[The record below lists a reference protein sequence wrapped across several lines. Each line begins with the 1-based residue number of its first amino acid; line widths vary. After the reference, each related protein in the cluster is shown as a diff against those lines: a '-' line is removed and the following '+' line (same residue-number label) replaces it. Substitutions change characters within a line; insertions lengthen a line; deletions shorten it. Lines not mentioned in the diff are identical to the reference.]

1 MDNRE
6 LALYCVDAIKN
17 SGADKSKCSINYSKK
32 YELNF
37 TRDGISLLRTT
48 IGGEIN
54 MLAIK
59 EGKKG
64 TISLNKLDKE
74 TIDEK
79 VKDLME
85 MTNSSEPDECND
97 IAEYQEKEEFT
108 SGACEPDLDKMYKVV
123 SNFLERIEKEY
134 PEVQLMDGT
143 TVSFDSNESIFTN
156 SNGVNFKINNGI
168 YTAGICYLAK
178 KGDKATSFNYFYY
191 SFNELPEDL
200 LDYADVRQK
209 MEEIIKQ
216 IDCGSVGKFI
226 GEVILTPSAAL
237 DMTYSYIM
245 KFLGDQTMISGT
257 SILKDKLNEKVAHEI
272 LTLKLMPTHRDIADK
287 TFVTPDGIKA
297 EDLTVIENGVLKS
310 FILSL
315 YAAKKTGRDV
325 AKTGYNVVVQNGSTP
340 LEEIIKNTN
349 KGIILGRFSGGSPAN
364 NGDFSGV
371 AKNSFYVE
379 NGEVKYPIS
388 ETMITSNL
396 YDLFNNIDD
405 ISVEVINTGNSI
417 LPWIKVSGVN
427 ISGK

>member
-64 TISLNKLDKE
+64 TIALNKLDKE

-79 VKDLME
+79 IKDLME

-97 IAEYQEKEEFT
+97 IAEYQEKEEFI
-108 SGACEPDLDKMYKVV
+108 SGACEPDLDKMYKLV
-123 SNFLERIEKEY
+123 STFLDRIEREY

-143 TVSFDSNESIFTN
+143 TVSFDSNESIFAN
-156 SNGVNFKINNGI
+156 SNGVNFKTNKGM
-168 YTAGICYLAK
+168 YTVSICYLAK
-178 KGDKATSFNYFYY
+178 KGDKATSFNYFDY
-191 SFNELPEDL
+191 SFNELPDDL
-200 LDYADVRQK
+200 LEYADIREK
-209 MEEIIKQ
+209 MKDIIKQ
-216 IDCGSVGKFI
+216 LQCGSVGKFI
-226 GEVILTPSAAL
+226 GEVILTPESGL
-237 DMTYSYIM
+237 NMIYYYIM
-245 KFLGDQTMISGT
+245 NFLGDGPMISGT
-257 SILKDKLNEKVAHEI
+257 SILKDKLDQKVAHES
-272 LTLKLMPTHRDIADK
+272 LTFKLMPTHSEIADK
-287 TFVTPDGIKA
+287 TFITPDGIKA

-315 YAAKKTGRDV
+315 YAAKKTGKDV
-325 AKTGYNVVVQNGSTP
+325 AKTGYNIVVQNGSTP

-379 NGEVKYPIS
+379 NGQIKYPIS

-396 YDLFNNIDD
+396 YDMLNNIDD
-405 ISVEVINTGNSI
+405 ISVEVINSGSSI